1 MSILQLP
8 HWQLT
13 NPTPSFYDVESGTFI
28 EMISKV
34 YGKTN
39 ELVIDYNNFT
49 DNVSKII
56 NDFVASEEKDNEAF
70 QVGLRQEFQN
80 FINVIDLK
88 VLSIDK
94 EVSDLVTN
102 LREDVM
108 NEMRSEIEKA
118 LNNQNLTV
126 TTKYDETTERLDFV
140 FAKDGV

>member
-1 MSILQLP
+1 MNILQLP

-94 EVSDLVTN
+94 EVNDLVKN
-102 LREDVM
+102 LRNDVM
-108 NEMRSEIEKA
+108 NEMRAEIEKA
-118 LNNQNLTV
+118 LENQNLTV
-126 TTKYDETTERLDFV
+126 THIYNEETEELTTVYTKE
-140 FAKDGV
+140 

>member
-1 MSILQLP
+1 MNILQLP

-94 EVSDLVTN
+94 EVNALVKN
-102 LREDVM
+102 LRNDVM
-108 NEMRSEIEKA
+108 NEMRGEIEKS
-118 LNNQNLTV
+118 LENQNLTV
-126 TTKYDETTERLDFV
+126 THIYNEETEELTTVYTKE
-140 FAKDGV
+140 